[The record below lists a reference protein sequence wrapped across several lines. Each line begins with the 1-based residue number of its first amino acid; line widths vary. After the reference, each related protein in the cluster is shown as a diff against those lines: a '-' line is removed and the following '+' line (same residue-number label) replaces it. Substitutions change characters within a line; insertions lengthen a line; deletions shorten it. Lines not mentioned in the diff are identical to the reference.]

1 MKELNENE
9 ELRQSAPTLFGL
21 PKQDP
26 FVVKEGFFECFPH
39 EVQALA
45 NAPQRTHYG
54 IWMKRAAF
62 ALPMLAL
69 IAFGIHSI
77 SDGTQPEVNTIAAI
91 TISPEAAAQYMA
103 STDLD
108 TPELLA
114 ELPVDEWPVFDAVTV
129 QLSTDEA
136 MAYLDHENIDLNDL
150 IYNP

>member
-21 PKQDP
+21 QKQDP
-26 FVVKEGFFECFPH
+26 FVVSEGFFERFPH

-54 IWMKRAAF
+54 VWMKRAAF
-62 ALPMLAL
+62 ALPMIAL
-69 IAFGIHSI
+69 IAIGIRSI
-77 SDGTQPEVNTIAAI
+77 QDPSDSNTTAAI
-91 TISPEAAAQYMA
+91 SISPEAAAQYMA

-114 ELPVDEWPVFDAVTV
+114 ELSADEWPVFDAVTV

-136 MAYLDHENIDLNDL
+136 MAYLDHENIDLTDL